1 MEEIVCL
8 EGTNDDF
15 HILVQLASKY
25 EGWTHSLHD
34 YSALKKALGDNVLL
48 MVAKSRRGEF
58 MGSCMSLVFDDM
70 AFVGYYFVIPEC
82 RGKGVGRRL
91 FDSVLTKS
99 MKTMNI
105 GLHSALKMSPIYERC
120 YGFSHYSEW
129 ATSILQISSV
139 KPNKIKG
146 MDDNIEVKKANEVT
160 FSELCDYHESITHS
174 RREDFIRFTA
184 VFRDDAICK
193 VIINESG
200 KIIGFGRI
208 RQSHN
213 GSLIIGPIYCD
224 ADANF
229 ITLFKSLIES
239 YSENIYNS
247 TSITMRSPSIKT
259 AQITSLLCDAAETIS
274 KLQPQF
280 TKCVPRHD
288 IVKIYAIADLFVFV

>member
-1 MEEIVCL
+1 MDDIVILAGKKEDYVDAVDESAKSEGWAMSYGDYDAYLMWLGSDKLHHAVARTKGKIYFDLLFDEILRGRQYSVKDVSEVPIDEVVAYDQTMYKSKREAFVRNFIARRKDGVCKVVIDQQ
-8 EGTNDDF
+8 GAIVGYGCA
-15 HILVQLASKY
+15 HILTN
-25 EGWTHSLHD
+25 G
-34 YSALKKALGDNVLL
+34 
-48 MVAKSRRGEF
+48 GEF

-105 GLHSALKMSPIYERC
+105 GLHSVEFFSALKMSPIYERC

-139 KPNKIKG
+139 KPNKIKGRQLIILCSG

-193 VIINESG
+193 V
-200 KIIGFGRI
+200 KMC
-208 RQSHN
+208 
-213 GSLIIGPIYCD
+213 SL
-224 ADANF
+224 
-229 ITLFKSLIES
+229 
-239 YSENIYNS
+239 
-247 TSITMRSPSIKT
+247 
-259 AQITSLLCDAAETIS
+259 
-274 KLQPQF
+274 
-280 TKCVPRHD
+280 H
-288 IVKIYAIADLFVFV
+288 